1 MRHRK
6 RGRKLGLTTSHY
18 HIMNRHMVVNLFKY
32 ERIVTTL
39 ARAKEFRKLAERL
52 ITRARDMN
60 LSNYRYAL
68 GWLQDKTTVKKLFG
82 EIAPRF
88 KDRNGGYTRILKL
101 GGSRWS
107 GEKKAG
113 RWAAKRLGDGAERV
127 LLELVT
133 RPTPTKEETKKTKKT
148 VKAEKTK

>member
-1 MRHRK
+1 MRHQK

-18 HIMNRHMVVNLFKY
+18 HIMNRQMVVNLFKY

-52 ITRARDMN
+52 ITRARKIT

-68 GWLQDKTTVKKLFG
+68 SWLQDKTAVKKLFS

-101 GGSRWS
+101 GASRWS
-107 GEKKAG
+107 GDKKAG

-127 LLELVT
+127 LLELVIR
-133 RPTPTKEETKKTKKT
+133 RPTPKEEAKKTKKT
-148 VKAEKTK
+148 ATAEKTK